1 MKKIMLLLLF
11 GVMVLTSTA
20 QEKVYQIEE
29 ITVINYGDGR
39 LLFRLSNEEKT
50 PLNGSHRLIDGSHS
64 EYILADFK
72 DGMYHVITDISKRTN
87 YLKSAVTK
95 RETGMDY
102 TSAIMVTDRPCKV
115 SERL

>member
-39 LLFRLSNEEKT
+39 VALSLEQ
-50 PLNGSHRLIDGSHS
+50 
-64 EYILADFK
+64 
-72 DGMYHVITDISKRTN
+72 
-87 YLKSAVTK
+87 
-95 RETGMDY
+95 
-102 TSAIMVTDRPCKV
+102 
-115 SERL
+115 

>member
-39 LLFRLSNEEKT
+39 MLFRLNNEE
-50 PLNGSHRLIDGSHS
+50 
-64 EYILADFK
+64 
-72 DGMYHVITDISKRTN
+72 
-87 YLKSAVTK
+87 
-95 RETGMDY
+95 
-102 TSAIMVTDRPCKV
+102 RPR
-115 SERL
+115 STALTA